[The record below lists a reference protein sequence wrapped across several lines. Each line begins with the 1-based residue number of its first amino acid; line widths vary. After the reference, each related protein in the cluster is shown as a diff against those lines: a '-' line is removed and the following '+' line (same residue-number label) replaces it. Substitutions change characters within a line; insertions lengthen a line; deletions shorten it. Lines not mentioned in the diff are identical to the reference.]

1 MFTKIGSLLISEYK
15 SPFGIFTG
23 WFHHHRRMSYA
34 NNKLLVSG
42 MKPVAQNFLPKIH
55 IFFVAAV
62 SNFLLPNQTFSGYF
76 YFCCQQVHSMN
87 SKPTDHVNHT
97 VEYGGSLLFAGK
109 TTHST
114 YNSHLINR
122 IDVTIANTHHITRMT
137 FLDTFLRSGIGLH
150 SI

>member
-15 SPFGIFTG
+15 SPFGILTG

-34 NNKLLVSG
+34 NEKLLVTG
-42 MKPVAQNFLPKIH
+42 MKACRSAFSSQNTVLFTA
-55 IFFVAAV
+55 F

-87 SKPTDHVNHT
+87 SKPTDHT
-97 VEYGGSLLFAGK
+97 VEYGGSLLIAGK

-122 IDVTIANTHHITRMT
+122 INVTIDNTHHFTRMA
-137 FLDTFLRSGIGLH
+137 FLDTFPRSGIGLH